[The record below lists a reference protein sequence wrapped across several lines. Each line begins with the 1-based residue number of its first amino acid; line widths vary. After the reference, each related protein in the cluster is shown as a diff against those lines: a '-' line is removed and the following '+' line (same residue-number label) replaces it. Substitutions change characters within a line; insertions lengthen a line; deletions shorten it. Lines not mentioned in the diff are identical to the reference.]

1 MSVFVG
7 PILKSI
13 SDECAVCLL
22 PLRTVPETIPQ
33 GETAEQYKNTYYSLE
48 CDHEF
53 HEACARRWARAKPGP
68 VTCPIC
74 RAPFAAADVAILR
87 GTAVP
92 PHPPGGSAPAPPVEG
107 PSAGG
112 VGGGSPPYQV
122 PPPPSRAA
130 YERHLRMSW
139 ELQNGLPPPH
149 LIQSP
154 GVPMVTAQRMLTE
167 RSQRY
172 VLPWNV
178 QYNLG
183 LYEAIVHTIFLP
195 RNQTFSFIGP
205 RPIDGMVYNVSVNVT
220 LPNRTVST
228 IFMATHVV
236 DTVDTQVNLDGFQQL
251 FNNNPLLTFFLSPDD
266 VSDEY
271 FRAGMELWNLFKRA
285 HTWSE

>member
-33 GETAEQYKNTYYSLE
+33 GETAEQYKNTYYSLR

-92 PHPPGGSAPAPPVEG
+92 PHPPAEPPAPQ
-107 PSAGG
+107 
-112 VGGGSPPYQV
+112 PYQV

-130 YERHLRMSW
+130 YERHFQMSR
-139 ELQNGLPPPH
+139 ELQNGLPPPY
-149 LIQSP
+149 LFQSRNI
-154 GVPMVTAQRMLTE
+154 PMVTAQRMFAE

-178 QYNLG
+178 EFRG
-183 LYEAIVHTIFLP
+183 LFEAIVHTIFLP

-205 RPIDGMVYNVSVNVT
+205 RPIDGMVYNVSVNVMYPFTFPT
-220 LPNRTVST
+220 LLNTTVST

-251 FNNNPLLTFFLSPDD
+251 FNNNPLSTFFLSPDD

-271 FRAGMELWNLFKRA
+271 FRAGMELWNNFKRA
-285 HTWSE
+285 HTWSDEVHTEHVN